1 MMENWDIGKSHT
13 IAKLE
18 YRVLRGGRGDDE
30 IPFGG
35 FVIGIESVRREE
47 LVIES
52 RWKSIEI
59 ISARTFIPFWDQ

>member
-1 MMENWDIGKSHT
+1 V
-13 IAKLE
+13 
-18 YRVLRGGRGDDE
+18 R
-30 IPFGG
+30 
-35 FVIGIESVRREE
+35 GIESIRREE